1 MPGASRMP
9 LRPLRG
15 QAEFQRQRPGA
26 SSDAKDGWLHEV
38 LLAIPTWQ
46 PATQDLSEISDQEPP
61 RRRVCSAGAAR
72 PTRSVPTA
80 QVNGERRELLANF
93 TTWSSLLRARL
104 APHWTDASC
113 PLEGCAKYGTP
124 TSVIYNELEGLTSLL
139 KYSSVPIGCCGI
151 VLHPE
156 WQRCA
161 YPVTL
166 FTTAPPELLLAAIAE
181 TEAERGGA

>member
-1 MPGASRMP
+1 MP

-93 TTWSSLLRARL
+93 TTWSSSLRARL

-139 KYSSVPIGCCGI
+139 RYDSVPIGCCGI
-151 VLHPE
+151 VLHPK
-156 WQRCA
+156 WQRKA
-161 YPVTL
+161 YPVTF
-166 FTTAPPELLLAAIAE
+166 FTLAPLEVLMDVLQAV
-181 TEAERGGA
+181 EREKSK